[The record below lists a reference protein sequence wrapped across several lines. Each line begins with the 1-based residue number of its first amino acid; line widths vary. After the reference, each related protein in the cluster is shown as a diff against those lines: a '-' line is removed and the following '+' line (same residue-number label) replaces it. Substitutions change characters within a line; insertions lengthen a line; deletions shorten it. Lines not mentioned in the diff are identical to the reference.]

1 MALLEVEGLVK
12 YYGRRRV
19 VNGVSFSVNPGEV
32 VGLLGPN
39 GAGKTTSFRMAT
51 GQIAPNGGKVTFN
64 GEDVTSLPMYQRAR
78 RGMGYL
84 SQEPSVFRKLTAEK
98 NLLAI
103 LEALPKSRSLGR
115 ALTRSERWERTNAA
129 LARFKLEHVR
139 KNSAARCSGGEKRRL
154 EIARCLVCEPLLIL
168 LDEPFAAVD
177 PITTEDIR
185 RNIREL
191 ADSGIGI
198 LITDHNVREV
208 FRTADRVYLITEG
221 QVVTKGTPH
230 ELVNDE
236 IAIKAYLG
244 RSFEEDGFTRHFATR
259 ITKHASEVLGGETP
273 SPAPSTLPMT
283 ATATRSPLTAMSP
296 PAETPP
302 PAGALSSTTVGN
314 PAAILELER
323 LRQTVEKLMNDQTLK
338 SAMIEL
344 VARGE
349 LAIPSLL
356 EALERREP
364 ILRRRAFEV
373 LKVVAKSAGPLD
385 FNFDAPAD
393 VRLRQ
398 VAYLRA
404 RLERR
409 N

>member
-1 MALLEVEGLVK
+1 MALLEVEGLIK
-12 YYGRRRV
+12 YFGRRLV
-19 VNGVSFSVNPGEV
+19 VNGVSFGVNAGEV

-51 GQIAPNGGKVTFN
+51 GQIAPNGGRVVFN
-64 GEDVTSLPMYQRAR
+64 DEDVTQLPMYQRAR

-115 ALTRSERWERTNAA
+115 PLTKAERWERTNSA

-139 KNSAARCSGGEKRRL
+139 KNVAARCSGGEKRRL

-198 LITDHNVREV
+198 LVTDHNVREV

-244 RSFEEDGFTRHFATR
+244 RSFEEDGFTRHFASR
-259 ITKHASEVLGGETP
+259 VSRQASDVLAA
-273 SPAPSTLPMT
+273 SSTHHPP
-283 ATATRSPLTAMSP
+283 ATAVLPHHNSHSTPTD
-296 PAETPP
+296 TPP
-302 PAGALSSTTVGN
+302 PVETLPHSMFGTASAL
-314 PAAILELER
+314 LDHER
-323 LRQTVEKLMNDQTLK
+323 LRQIVEKLANDHTLK
-338 SAMIEL
+338 TAMLEL
-344 VARGE
+344 VGRGE
-349 LAIPSLL
+349 PSIPPLL
-356 EALERREP
+356 EALERREAV
-364 ILRRRAFEV
+364 LRRRAFEV
-373 LKVVAKSAGPLD
+373 LKVVAKDSGPLEFD
-385 FNFDAPAD
+385 SDAPD
-393 VRLRQ
+393 EVRLRQ
-398 VAYLRA
+398 VAYLRVK
-404 RLERR
+404 LERKNER
-409 N
+409 T